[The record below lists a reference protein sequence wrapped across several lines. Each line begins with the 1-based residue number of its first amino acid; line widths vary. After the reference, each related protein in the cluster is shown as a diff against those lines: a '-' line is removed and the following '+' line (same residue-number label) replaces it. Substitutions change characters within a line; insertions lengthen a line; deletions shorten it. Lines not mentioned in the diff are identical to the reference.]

1 METVLKLLI
10 AVAVGYAIAVAV
22 SMLFQR
28 SLMYFP
34 AKSTPEPAVAGAPD
48 MEVIS
53 YITATSKQLVSW
65 YRPAR
70 EDMATIVYFH
80 GNAGGIAD
88 RVYKVRHFM
97 DAGYG
102 VLLAGYLGFGG
113 NPGSPDE
120 EALYESA
127 DAAMAFLKQQGVL
140 GRHTVIKGESLG
152 SGIATYIAVKYPVAA
167 ILLEAPYTSTVD
179 VGAERMPFLPVRWL
193 MYDRYPS
200 IERIGTITVP
210 LLLAHGHQDRTIP
223 FKFGKRLFDAAN
235 EPKESLFLPH
245 ADHNTLPD
253 HGLFGRELAF
263 LEKFLKA
270 E

>member
-1 METVLKLLI
+1 METILKLLI
-10 AVAVGYAIAVAV
+10 TVAVGYAIAVAV
-22 SMLFQR
+22 STVFQR

-34 AKSTPEPAVAGAPD
+34 AKSSPEPAAAGAPD
-48 MEVIS
+48 MQVVS
-53 YITATSKQLVSW
+53 YLTFTSKQLVSW

-70 EDMATIVYFH
+70 QEMATIVYFH

-88 RVYKVRHFM
+88 RVDKVRHFL

-113 NPGSPDE
+113 NPGTPNEDT
-120 EALYESA
+120 LYESA

-140 GRHTVIKGESLG
+140 GRLTVIKGESLG
-152 SGIATYIAVKYPVAA
+152 SGIATYIAVNYPVAA

-179 VGAERMPFLPVRWL
+179 VGADRMPYLPVRWL
-193 MYDRYPS
+193 MYDRFPS
-200 IERIGTITVP
+200 IERIASITVP
-210 LLLAHGHQDRTIP
+210 LLIAHGGKDRTIP
-223 FKFGKRLFDAAN
+223 FKFGKRLFEAAN
-235 EPKESLFLPH
+235 EPKESLFVPGG
-245 ADHNTLPD
+245 DHNSLPEF
-253 HGLFGRELAF
+253 GLFLRELAF